1 MLGFLFFKKTE
12 LVMPYKHCVRLFR
25 LINDRHAY
33 EGATH
38 TSLVVSSGLLA
49 TITVILIP
57 FCPTYILKTL
67 LLLLIDF
74 AILL

>member
-1 MLGFLFFKKTE
+1 
-12 LVMPYKHCVRLFR
+12 MPHKHCVRLFR

-38 TSLVVSSGLLA
+38 ISLVVSSGLLA
-49 TITVILIP
+49 TGNLSTITVILIP